1 MTEARSFEE
10 LSERELPQW
19 YADTPFGIFIHWGAY
34 SVSAWGEPIGA
45 LGTIEWETWFKH
57 NPYSEWYYNTIR
69 IEGSPAQEHHREVYG
84 DMPYDG
90 LLDLW
95 KAERFD
101 PTDWAALFRDAG
113 AGYVIPTTKHHDG
126 ITLWNAPDT
135 EGRNTVA
142 RGPKRDLIAP
152 IAEAVREAGMH
163 FGVYYSGGLDWHV
176 RPMPPHTTDESVN
189 DTGRP
194 KDAEYGAY
202 CARQCRDLIDRY
214 QPEVLWNDIQ
224 WPDDAKNFGPDGL
237 GTLFNYFYAHV
248 PTGVVNDRYGDTHS
262 DYLTSEYSHLL
273 TNEGDKAWENCRG
286 IGYSFAYNQLEDES
300 HYLTGYQI
308 ARMLTDIVSRGGH
321 FLLNVG
327 PKADGTLPEL
337 QRRALVDLAGWM
349 RTGPKEVLYGS
360 RPVAMEDVTP
370 GEGVWVRGVVDKS
383 GVRRLFVDLEEADPQ
398 AAAAAALTVGS
409 ENMTVELPAGRS
421 GPVLM

>member
-1 MTEARSFEE
+1 MTEATSFEE
-10 LSERELPQW
+10 LSERELPRW

-69 IEGSPAQEHHREVYG
+69 IDGSPAQEHHREVYG

-95 KAERFD
+95 KAENFD
-101 PTDWAALFRDAG
+101 PAEWATLFRDAG

-126 ITLWNAPDT
+126 ITLWDAPHT
-135 EGRNTVA
+135 NGRNTVA
-142 RGPKRDLIAP
+142 RGPRRDLIAP
-152 IAEAVREAGMH
+152 IAEAVRNAGMH

-202 CARQCRDLIDRY
+202 CAEHCRDLIDRY

-224 WPDDAKNFGPDGL
+224 WPDDAKNFGLDGL
-237 GTLFNYFYAHV
+237 GTLFNYFYARV
-248 PTGVVNDRYGDTHS
+248 PSGVVNDRYGDTHS

-273 TNEGDKAWENCRG
+273 DNEGDKAWENCRG
-286 IGYSFAYNQLEDES
+286 IGYSFAFNQLEDES

-337 QRRALVDLAGWM
+337 QRRALVDLARWM
-349 RTGPKEVLYGS
+349 HTGAKEILYGS
-360 RPVAMEDVTP
+360 RPVNMADVTP
-370 GEGVWVRGVVDKS
+370 GEGVWVRGVVKD
-383 GVRRLFVDLEEADPQ
+383 GERRLFVDVEDADPQ
-398 AAAAAALTVGS
+398 VAATATLAVGGEKVS
-409 ENMTVELPAGRS
+409 VDLPAGRP
-421 GPVLM
+421 GPILL

>member
-1 MTEARSFEE
+1 MNEANSFEE

-19 YADTPFGIFIHWGAY
+19 YADTPFGIFVHWGAY

-90 LLDLW
+90 LLDMW
-95 KAERFD
+95 KAEKFD
-101 PTDWAALFRDAG
+101 PTDWATLFRDAG

-126 ITLWNAPDT
+126 ITLWEAPRT

-142 RGPKRDLIAP
+142 RGPQRDLIAP
-152 IAEAVREAGMH
+152 IADAVREAGMH
-163 FGVYYSGGLDWHV
+163 FGVYYSGGLDWHF
-176 RPMPPHTTDESVN
+176 RPMAPHTTDESVN

-202 CARQCRDLIDRY
+202 CAQQCRDLIDRY
-214 QPEVLWNDIQ
+214 QPEILWNDIQ

-237 GTLFNYFYAHV
+237 GTLFNYYYAHV

-273 TNEGDKAWENCRG
+273 ANEGDKAWENCRG

-337 QRRALVDLAGWM
+337 QRQALVDLGAWM
-349 RTGPKEVLYGS
+349 RTGAKDALYGS
-360 RPVAMEDVTP
+360 RPVSTEDVTA
-370 GEGVWVRGVVDKS
+370 GAGVWVRGVDKE
-383 GVRRLFVDLEEADPQ
+383 GTRRLFVDLEEADPRV
-398 AAAAAALTVGS
+398 AARATLTVGD
-409 ENMTVELPAGRS
+409 EQVNVELPAGRP
-421 GPVLM
+421 GPVIY

>member
-1 MTEARSFEE
+1 MTDATTFEE

-69 IEGSPAQEHHREVYG
+69 IDGSPAQEHHREVYG

-95 KAERFD
+95 KAENFD
-101 PTDWAALFRDAG
+101 PAEWATLFRDAG

-126 ITLWNAPDT
+126 ITLWDAPHT
-135 EGRNTVA
+135 NGRNTVA

-152 IAEAVREAGMH
+152 IAEAVRGAGMH

-202 CARQCRDLIDRY
+202 CAAHCRDLIDRY

-237 GTLFNYFYAHV
+237 GTLFNYFYARV
-248 PTGVVNDRYGDTHS
+248 PSGVVNDRYGDTHS

-273 TNEGDKAWENCRG
+273 DNEGAKAWENCRG

-337 QRRALVDLAGWM
+337 QRRALLDLARWM
-349 RTGPKEVLYGS
+349 QTGAKEVLYGS
-360 RPVAMEDVTP
+360 RPVSMQDVTP
-370 GEGVWVRGVVDKS
+370 GEGVWVRGVGKD
-383 GVRRLFVDLEEADPQ
+383 GERRLFVDVEDADPQ
-398 AAAAAALTVGS
+398 VAATATLTVGGEKVS
-409 ENMTVELPAGRS
+409 VELPAGRP
-421 GPVLM
+421 GPILL